1 MTLLRQV
8 VQSWKCECGKHP
20 MPPVQLRIG
29 KGAVKEIPDIVKE
42 LGVGLRGVI
51 VEDVNTRKVAGTTV
65 INDLTRNGFKVSEVI
80 VEKPDVEN
88 VTKVEQ
94 KLEPGDFLVGVG
106 GTSVLDI
113 AKLAAHRKKAKY
125 VLLSTGLANS
135 GIVSRTA
142 SIYVEGKKE
151 SFQVRLADAVIVDL
165 DIVSRAPSW
174 MFGAG
179 FGDLVI
185 ETTAI
190 KDWQLGRDEVNEAYC
205 KSIADLEMSTLDQ
218 VLDNVELIR
227 SRSPS
232 GIEYLVDALVVSG
245 LGMALWGSSRPSS
258 GSEHLWS
265 HFLEHYAEEKRL
277 PQGRHGELVAIGTL
291 LTAKYHEEYNPNW
304 WSKEKYPRYQT
315 ESLMQFMKAVEL
327 PTTLQGISV
336 SRELA
341 VDAFVGAW
349 EYRKDRYTIL
359 HKRHPN
365 KNDAGKVLDELG
377 L

>member
-151 SFQVRLADAVIVDL
+151 SFQV
-165 DIVSRAPSW
+165 
-174 MFGAG
+174 
-179 FGDLVI
+179 
-185 ETTAI
+185 
-190 KDWQLGRDEVNEAYC
+190 
-205 KSIADLEMSTLDQ
+205 
-218 VLDNVELIR
+218 
-227 SRSPS
+227 
-232 GIEYLVDALVVSG
+232 
-245 LGMALWGSSRPSS
+245 
-258 GSEHLWS
+258 
-265 HFLEHYAEEKRL
+265 
-277 PQGRHGELVAIGTL
+277 
-291 LTAKYHEEYNPNW
+291 
-304 WSKEKYPRYQT
+304 
-315 ESLMQFMKAVEL
+315 
-327 PTTLQGISV
+327 
-336 SRELA
+336 
-341 VDAFVGAW
+341 
-349 EYRKDRYTIL
+349 
-359 HKRHPN
+359 
-365 KNDAGKVLDELG
+365 
-377 L
+377 